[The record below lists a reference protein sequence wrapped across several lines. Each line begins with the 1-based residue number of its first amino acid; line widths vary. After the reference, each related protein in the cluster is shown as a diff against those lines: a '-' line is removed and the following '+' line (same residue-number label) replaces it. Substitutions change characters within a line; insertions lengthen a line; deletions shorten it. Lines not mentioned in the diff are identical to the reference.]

1 MKILFKFLI
10 QKNKKFNEPIDH
22 PAANDY
28 SKNCYYITLHTYMTD
43 RLYFYLLVIKLFLIM
58 KLYINLKK
66 GHCVRTWEGY
76 TICQAQASGVEITN
90 AKNTKQIFY
99 HVG

>member
-28 SKNCYYITLHTYMTD
+28 SKNCYYITLHRHMIGCTIFLSSCYQVIPNYETIHKFEEGPLCADLGGVYYMSSASL
-43 RLYFYLLVIKLFLIM
+43 RGRNYKC
-58 KLYINLKK
+58 KK
-66 GHCVRTWEGY
+66 Y
-76 TICQAQASGVEITN
+76 
-90 AKNTKQIFY
+90 
-99 HVG
+99 